1 MIFDC
6 HSDTFTDITL
16 KRHKNERN
24 IFKNYHLNN
33 FKEGNV
39 CGSIFVI
46 WIDPPYDNNPSFR
59 ANQIVSALK
68 DELEENNDVINVVK
82 SFDDIGKGFVKSKVD
97 IVIGMEG
104 LSHIGNDIDRINY
117 FYDEVHARHASL
129 TWNEENILATG
140 VLGDENRGLTSAGK
154 SAVKRLEELHMIVD
168 ISHLNEKSFWDLMN
182 TASRPVI
189 ASHSNAKSLCN
200 VKRNLSDEQLKAIAS
215 SGGVVGLNG
224 FSGFVSSNK
233 EKQNL
238 QGFVDHI
245 DYMADLI
252 GVDHICLGFDYCDYI
267 DCDTLSSFSSDVT
280 NPNVKNLQSASHSN
294 NVTKELRKR
303 GYRENDIDKIT
314 HRNIFRVMEDVLR

>member
-1 MIFDC
+1 
-6 HSDTFTDITL
+6 
-16 KRHKNERN
+16 
-24 IFKNYHLNN
+24 
-33 FKEGNV
+33 
-39 CGSIFVI
+39 
-46 WIDPPYDNNPSFR
+46 
-59 ANQIVSALK
+59 
-68 DELEENNDVINVVK
+68 
-82 SFDDIGKGFVKSKVD
+82 
-97 IVIGMEG
+97 
-104 LSHIGNDIDRINY
+104 
-117 FYDEVHARHASL
+117 
-129 TWNEENILATG
+129 
-140 VLGDENRGLTSAGK
+140 
-154 SAVKRLEELHMIVD
+154 MIVD
-168 ISHLNEKSFWDLMN
+168 VSHLNEKSFWDLMN

-215 SGGVVGLNG
+215 SDGVVGLNG